1 MRTPAQA
8 FRDAITSG
16 AVEAWS
22 RGEKIQTDTANSTTW
37 TFWTGS
43 SDVVPRFAD
52 PEFVWRPAPTKR
64 RIPFTQLT
72 IPKGALWRFK
82 DSNRWFAPIE
92 YCANG
97 ITYNGTQYAEY
108 DDHLMKC
115 EYSTDGG
122 ATWQPGSQEVE
133 S

>member
-1 MRTPAQA
+1 MSHAE
-8 FRDAITSG
+8 SLHWN
-16 AVEAWS
+16 VWS
-22 RGEKIQTDTANSTTW
+22 
-37 TFWTGS
+37 F
-43 SDVVPRFAD
+43 SDKELPQFNN
-52 PEFVWRPAPTKR
+52 PEFIWRPAPTKR
-64 RIPFTQLT
+64 RIPFTQAT
-72 IPKGALWRFK
+72 VPKWALWRFK

-108 DDHLMKC
+108 EDHLMKC

-122 ATWQPGSQEVE
+122 ATWHPGSLEVE